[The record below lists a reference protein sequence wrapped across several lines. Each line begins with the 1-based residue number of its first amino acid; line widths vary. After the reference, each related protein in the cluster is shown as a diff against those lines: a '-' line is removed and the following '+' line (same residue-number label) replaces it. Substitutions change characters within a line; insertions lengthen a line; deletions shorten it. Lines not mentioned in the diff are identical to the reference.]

1 MNGYREGKTL
11 KALACSDFASRSGSR
26 HVLIVG
32 AERFDEFADARR
44 MAARGHSVRAINP
57 RETTAAA
64 SFESGGG
71 SFTRSTI
78 ERLPAKLG
86 PFDLICENYPYTIG
100 PVAGVCYEQSCPI
113 WLSRREVR
121 AYAVARLKHLAPNG
135 RWIVF
140 TESPGFACA
149 LRSIG
154 RSDETIR
161 RHFNVRVVR
170 LTKRQA
176 PPSSYPHLTT
186 RFKLIFQ
193 RHPVKRSRAIGRLT
207 RTTQL

>member
-1 MNGYREGKTL
+1 MNGYRESKTL
-11 KALACSDFASRSGSR
+11 KALACSDFAARRGSR
-26 HVLIVG
+26 NVLIVG
-32 AERFDEFADARR
+32 AERFDEFGDARR
-44 MAARGHSVRAINP
+44 MAARGHSVRVINP

-64 SFESGGG
+64 TFESGGG

-78 ERLPAKLG
+78 EQLPAKLG
-86 PFDLICENYPYTIG
+86 PFDLICENYPYTVG
-100 PVAGVCYEQSCPI
+100 PVAGVCDEQPCPI

-135 RWIVF
+135 RWTIF

-154 RSDETIR
+154 RNDEAIR
-161 RHFNVRVVR
+161 RYFNVRVVR
-170 LTKRQA
+170 LPKRQA

-193 RHPVKRSRAIGRLT
+193 RLPVKPSQALHPLH
-207 RTTQL
+207 RTTRL